1 MKKAR
6 TKLINKIISRLAF
19 IITIYFV
26 AICLLIGISVI
37 IIYKQPEISPA
48 KWELATYT
56 DEAGNDHYITACP
69 RCQSTWEFH
78 IDVTRINYCP
88 TCSLRLEGVGN
99 EK

>member
-1 MKKAR
+1 MKTQASNLLLF
-6 TKLINKIISRLAF
+6 TCIMMLFINYC
-19 IITIYFV
+19 ITI
-26 AICLLIGISVI
+26 AACR
-37 IIYKQPEISPA
+37 KPEIVPA
-48 KWELATYT
+48 KWELTKYK

-88 TCSLRLEGVGN
+88 TCALRLEGVES